1 MNERLTIA
9 KATTNMV
16 LDFEYGINTGNR
28 FLDFVDHDEDPE
40 DFIARRTQADAEAK
54 KSTKDTKPVTS
65 SASKKPTSKA
75 TGADSSTTAANTT
88 SKTNKENLSGKST
101 GTDQRRQQPAVFG
114 EKNNQQMRSEGGRGE
129 RTVLIFDPSSFH
141 VRVNFRPWLSEKRR
155 PGSTSVRGRKPWH
168 WSTTHATLQ

>member
-1 MNERLTIA
+1 
-9 KATTNMV
+9 MV

-40 DFIARRTQADAEAK
+40 DFIARQTQVEAQAK

-65 SASKKPTSKA
+65 SASKKPASKA
-75 TGADSSTTAANTT
+75 TAAGADSTTTIANTT
-88 SKTNKENLSGKST
+88 SKTNKENLSGKPT

-129 RTVLIFDPSSFH
+129 
-141 VRVNFRPWLSEKRR
+141 
-155 PGSTSVRGRKPWH
+155 
-168 WSTTHATLQ
+168 